1 MSITNGESDAHL
13 AVTAARAGAAV
24 VRDLY
29 GRGLARYAKSAGDFA
44 TEADVAAERAVLD
57 VLRAARPDDAVTGE
71 ETGGTGAADAHRRW
85 LVDPLCGTLN
95 YAVRTML
102 VGVNVALR
110 VGREVT
116 AAATADPFGGEVF
129 WTDGT
134 RARLRTDGGD
144 EELMPSAESALV
156 DVNLDPPF
164 PNAPGFRAALLL
176 ADPGFAERFRPRVI
190 SSTLAVAWVAAGR
203 RAAYVTDGDLSD
215 SVHFAAGIAL
225 CRAAGCTV
233 TGLYGEPVHTGAG
246 GLIAAADPE
255 THAALLRMI
264 KGQAEARS

>member
-1 MSITNGESDAHL
+1 MLITNGDSDARL
-13 AVTAARAGAAV
+13 AVTAAQAGAAV

-29 GRGLARYAKSAGDFA
+29 GGRLARYDKTAGDFA
-44 TEADVAAERAVLD
+44 TEADHAAERAILQ

-71 ETGGTGAADAHRRW
+71 ESGRSGAAGAHRRW

-110 VGREVT
+110 EGSRVT

-129 WTDGT
+129 WTDGET
-134 RARLRTDGGD
+134 AWVREDGADERLT
-144 EELMPSAESALV
+144 PSAESALV

-164 PNAPGFRAALLL
+164 PNAPGFQAARLL
-176 ADPGFAERFRPRVI
+176 ADPGFAARFRPRVI
-190 SSTLAVAWVAAGR
+190 SSTLALAWVAAGR
-203 RAAYVTDGDLSD
+203 RAAYVTDGDLRD

-233 TGLYGEPVHTGAG
+233 TGLHGEPVLSGAN
-246 GLIAAADPE
+246 GLVAAAGAE
-255 THAALLRMI
+255 THAALLDLV
-264 KGQAEARS
+264 KCQTQQVG